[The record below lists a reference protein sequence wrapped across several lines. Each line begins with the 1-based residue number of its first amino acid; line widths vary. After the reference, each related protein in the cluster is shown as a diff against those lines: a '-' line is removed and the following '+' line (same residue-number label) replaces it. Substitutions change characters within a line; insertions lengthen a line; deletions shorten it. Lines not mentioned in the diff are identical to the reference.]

1 MPLLSVGDIRQLPS
15 IEPGNMLQDVFETLR
30 SRGCAIELK
39 TNHRTESQ
47 LIVDNATR
55 YELMKFQDFVSAVL
69 AIKCLFV

>member
-1 MPLLSVGDIRQLPS
+1 
-15 IEPGNMLQDVFETLR
+15 MLQDVFETLR

-55 YELMKFQDFVSAVL
+55 YELMKFRNFVSAVL
-69 AIKCLFV
+69 AMKYLFV

>member
-1 MPLLSVGDIRQLPS
+1 
-15 IEPGNMLQDVFETLR
+15 MLQDVFETLR

-55 YELMKFQDFVSAVL
+55 YELMKFQNFVSAVL
-69 AIKCLFV
+69 AIKYLLFKAFESDGLVQCFIVSF